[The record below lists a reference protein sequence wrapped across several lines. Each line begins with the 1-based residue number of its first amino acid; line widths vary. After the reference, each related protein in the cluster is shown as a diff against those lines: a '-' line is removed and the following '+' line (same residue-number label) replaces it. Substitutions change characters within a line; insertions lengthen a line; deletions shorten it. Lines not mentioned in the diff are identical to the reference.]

1 MGALI
6 QDVRYGLRMLAKNPG
21 FTAVAV
27 LTLALGIG
35 ANTAIFS
42 VVNAVLVRPL
52 PYRDPGRLA
61 QVNETILPSP
71 SDPYGR
77 RWFAVAPGNFLDW
90 KQQNRVF
97 EEMAVLTWLLDATL
111 SGGVPETIQAQRVSA
126 NFFPLLGVQPV
137 LGRTFSAEE
146 DRPGGEPV
154 VVLSHELW
162 QRRFGSDPSIVG
174 RSLTLDGKS
183 HTMIGVMP
191 KGFRFFPRYAARDAH
206 LWLPCPFE
214 NDPPNERDIHR
225 LQSIARLKP
234 GVSIEQAQAEMDTI
248 AYHLALAYPKSNVGL
263 GVNVVPLHL
272 GLVEDSRPALLLL
285 MGAVGFVLLIA
296 CANVASL
303 LLARGVARQKE
314 IAVRAALGAGR
325 RRLIRQLLTESVLL
339 GMLGGVLGLLLA
351 LWGIEVFAARIPGD
365 IPRTDMVAVDP
376 AVLCFT
382 LLASLLTGLL
392 LGVTPAVGSSRPDL
406 NRSLKEGGRWA
417 TAGVGQERLRS
428 LLVVVEVALALVL
441 VIGGGLM
448 INSFLRLQKVNLGFD
463 PENVLALQLAFPK
476 WEYTEYAGLGT
487 NEKEY
492 TKGQKLWRLRPEWSS
507 HVEQIRQRIEH
518 LPGIVSVGV
527 TSFLPRIENN
537 MRGWAFSVEGR
548 PASHVPPFAF
558 YRPVTSEYFRTMG
571 IRLMEGR
578 YFSAAESE
586 RAAGVVIINKR
597 LAQQLFPHESP
608 IGQHLRT
615 KDGGEDHDRVLEV
628 VGVVADVKADWTPD
642 PNDPAAV
649 HTLYV
654 TRGEQAETFVD
665 WAIGTALRAS
675 FVARTAT
682 NPAALIADVRKVVGE
697 VDRDLPIEKIAPLE
711 ELIGDSTSKWR
722 FYTAMLTIL
731 AAVGLVLAAVGIYG
745 VMSYFV
751 TLRIHEIGVRLALGA
766 ERTNVLKMVLRQGLG
781 LVAIGVLAGLICAFA
796 VTRLLASLLYEVRPT
811 DPLTFVSVSLFLLGV
826 ALLACYIPARRATKV
841 DPMVALRYE

>member
-1 MGALI
+1 MNTLL
-6 QDVRYGLRMLAKNPG
+6 QDLRYGLRMLAKSPG

-27 LTLALGIG
+27 VTLALGIG
-35 ANTAIFS
+35 ANTAIVS

-52 PYRDPGRLA
+52 PYRDPSRLA
-61 QVNETILPSP
+61 QVNETIPSG
-71 SDPYGR
+71 PYAR

-90 KQQNRVF
+90 KQQNHVF
-97 EEMAVLTWLLDATL
+97 EDMAVLTGPANATL
-111 SGGVPETIQAQRVSA
+111 SGGAPETVQAQRVSA

-137 LGRTFSAEE
+137 LGRTFSGEE
-146 DRPGGEPV
+146 DRPSGEPV
-154 VVLSHELW
+154 VVLSYGLW
-162 QRRFGSDPSIVG
+162 QRRFGSDPSVVG

-191 KGFRFFPRYAARDAH
+191 KGFRFFPRYTDQDPD
-206 LWLPCPFE
+206 LWLPYPFE
-214 NDPPNERDIHR
+214 NDPPNERVVHR
-225 LQSIARLKP
+225 LQSIGRLKP

-248 AYHLALAYPKSNVGL
+248 AYRLAFAYPKSNADF

-272 GLVEDSRPALLLL
+272 GLVEDFRPALLLL

-325 RRLIRQLLTESVLL
+325 GRLIRQLLTESVLL

-351 LWGIEVFAARIPGD
+351 LWGIEVFAGRIPGD
-365 IPRTDMVAVDP
+365 IPRKDMVAADP

-392 LGVTPAVGSSRPDL
+392 LGVAPAVGASKPDL
-406 NRSLKEGGRWA
+406 NQSLKEGGRWA

-463 PENVLALQLAFPK
+463 PENVLALQVGFPK

-492 TKGQKLWRLRPEWSS
+492 TKGLKLWRLRPEWSS
-507 HVEQIRQRIEH
+507 HVEQVRQRIEH

-537 MRGWAFSVEGR
+537 MRGRGFSVEGR
-548 PASHVPPFAF
+548 PAADVPPFAY
-558 YRPVTSEYFRTMG
+558 YRPVTSDYFRTMG

-586 RAAGVVIINKR
+586 RASGAVIINKL
-597 LAQQLFPHESP
+597 LAQQLFPHETP

-628 VGVVADVKADWTPD
+628 VGVVADVKVDLMPD
-642 PNDPAAV
+642 PDDPAGV

-665 WAIGTALRAS
+665 WAIGTALHVT

-682 NPAALIADVRKVVGE
+682 NPAVLIADVRKVVGE
-697 VDRDLPIEKIAPLE
+697 VDSDLPIEKLAPLE

-722 FYTAMLTIL
+722 FYTTMLTIL
-731 AAVGLVLAAVGIYG
+731 AAVGLALAAVGIYG
-745 VMSYFV
+745 VVSYSV
-751 TLRIHEIGVRLALGA
+751 TRRTHEIGVRMALGA
-766 ERTNVLKMVLRQGLG
+766 ERRDVLKMVLRQGLG
-781 LVAIGVLAGLICAFA
+781 LVAIGVLAGLTCAF
-796 VTRLLASLLYEVRPT
+796 VLTRLLASLLYEVRPT